1 MNECFF
7 ACCLNNPWMPPSEL
21 ARDRE
26 IYIQIYTYKMPC
38 IGHQI
43 KDHPNQASASD
54 PPLHAKCAFLSDS
67 KLRKKKGMMGEVG
80 RPEELM
86 INRATRLWKDTGNIA
101 SALGYLAVFWST
113 VVLLGG
119 FVGDLLLKEFWVLTA
134 LSFIM
139 SFK

>member
-1 MNECFF
+1 
-7 ACCLNNPWMPPSEL
+7 
-21 ARDRE
+21 
-26 IYIQIYTYKMPC
+26 
-38 IGHQI
+38 
-43 KDHPNQASASD
+43 
-54 PPLHAKCAFLSDS
+54 
-67 KLRKKKGMMGEVG
+67 MMEEVG

-86 INRATRLWKDTGNIA
+86 INRATRLWKDTGDIA

-134 LSFIM
+134 LSIIM